1 MFEKIKNRLKIRN
14 EGYSLVELV
23 IVIAIMA
30 ILAGLAMVTVSSIS
44 TAKATSAKETFNE
57 DLSSLLTYTKSQNG
71 GTNSDGTAK
80 AENGEYAMLVLK
92 TDENQYKIKFGYSE
106 NGTSFSED
114 SSIDEEILDRAVI
127 YYNADTTSTDMG
139 SELSTVSSSVTVTD
153 ADGVT
158 TTETGWIIKYNKSD
172 GSVNMGAGVYTFCK
186 RNSTNSVGKVTLN
199 AASGSHYTG
208 S

>member
-1 MFEKIKNRLKIRN
+1 MFEKIKNKLKIRN

-30 ILAGLAMVTVSSIS
+30 ILAGLAAVTISSIS

-57 DLSSLLTYTKSQNG
+57 ELSTLLTYTKSQNG

-92 TDENQYKIKFGYSE
+92 TDDNEYRLKFGYSE
-106 NGTSFSED
+106 DGTSFTED
-114 SSIDEEILDRAVI
+114 SNIDEEILDQAVI
-127 YYNADTTSTDMG
+127 YYNSDISATDMG
-139 SELSTVSSSVTVTD
+139 SELSTVSNTVSVTD
-153 ADGVT
+153 ASGVT
-158 TTETGWIIKYNKSD
+158 TSETGWIVKFNKSD
-172 GSVNMGAGVYTFCK
+172 GSVYSGAGKYTFCK